1 LFLNDVILFGMGTL
15 REAEKY
21 KEMMDLYC
29 NATGMEVNIN
39 KSNIIFNNVADI
51 VSRNILPMACKE
63 I

>member
-1 LFLNDVILFGMGTL
+1 MGTL

-21 KEMMDLYC
+21 REMLDLYC

-39 KSNIIFNNVADI
+39 KSNIIFNNVANI
-51 VSRNILPMACKE
+51 VSRNILTTVCKE